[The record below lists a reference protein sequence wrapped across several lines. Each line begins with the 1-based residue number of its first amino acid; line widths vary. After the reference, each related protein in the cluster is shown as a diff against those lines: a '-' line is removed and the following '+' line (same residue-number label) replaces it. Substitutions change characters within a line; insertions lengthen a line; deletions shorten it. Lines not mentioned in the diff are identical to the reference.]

1 MRRVHELITHENVLL
16 LDMPLSYGD
25 LTDHIS
31 GATIANNGKVTWDS
45 SIGAYKFTQTGY
57 GTSNTPYISGVYLP
71 IYQNGAG
78 RFGRS
83 FDIYPI
89 SSQDSG
95 GTLILL
101 GHRTTTQNGQA
112 NAYSCSCSISNTSSP
127 VYVSKN
133 NWHSVT
139 IIRDETANPSTIIT
153 VDGNNG
159 GFYQDNYQSTF
170 TNSVLL
176 FACGMYSANSK
187 VSFCLKNLKYWTL

>member
-1 MRRVHELITHENVLL
+1 MIREHELITNETILL

-25 LTDHIS
+25 MTDHIS
-31 GATIANNGKVTWDS
+31 GASIVNNGKVTWDS
-45 SIGAYKFTQTGY
+45 NIGAYKFTQTGY

-71 IYQNGAG
+71 IYQNSVG

-95 GTLILL
+95 GTVILL
-101 GHRTTTQNGQA
+101 GHRSTTQNGQR
-112 NAYSCSCSISNTSSP
+112 NAYSCSFSISNTSSP
-127 VYVSKN
+127 AYMAKN
-133 NWHSVT
+133 TWHSVT
-139 IIRDETANPSTIIT
+139 IIRDETLDPSIIIT
-153 VDGNNG
+153 VDGNSG
-159 GFYQDNYQSTF
+159 GIVQDSYQSTF

-187 VSFCLKNLKYWTL
+187 VSFCLKNLKYWSL